1 MIAIIIGAT
10 GATGTALLK
19 QLIIDDIFKKIIV
32 FTRNPIKITSNKIEE
47 NLVDFNNIEKWSGL
61 IKGDIIF
68 SALGTTKKEAGGK
81 DAQYLV
87 DFTYQ
92 YNIARAG
99 AENKVQKYLLVSSI
113 GANSDSKF
121 FYPKIKG
128 KLEDAVKKLNFQNIH
143 VLQPPVLI
151 RQKDKIRSG
160 EKSFINVLNK
170 LNKLGIMLSQKPMD
184 VNILASKMIDLS
196 KRDIQEKI
204 STHSAKNIFN

>member
-1 MIAIIIGAT
+1 MWCVI
-10 GATGTALLK
+10 
-19 QLIIDDIFKKIIV
+19 
-32 FTRNPIKITSNKIEE
+32 
-47 NLVDFNNIEKWSGL
+47 
-61 IKGDIIF
+61 
-68 SALGTTKKEAGGK
+68 
-81 DAQYLV
+81 
-87 DFTYQ
+87 
-92 YNIARAG
+92 
-99 AENKVQKYLLVSSI
+99 
-113 GANSDSKF
+113 ANSDSNF

>member
-1 MIAIIIGAT
+1 MIAIIIGET

-32 FTRNPIKITSNKIEE
+32 FTRNPIKITSDKIEE

>member
-32 FTRNPIKITSNKIEE
+32 FTRNPIKITSDKIEE

>member
-32 FTRNPIKITSNKIEE
+32 FTRNPIKITSDKIEE

-99 AENKVQKYLLVSSI
+99 AENKVQKYIVP
-113 GANSDSKF
+113 N
-121 FYPKIKG
+121 
-128 KLEDAVKKLNFQNIH
+128 KKYICRLN
-143 VLQPPVLI
+143 
-151 RQKDKIRSG
+151 
-160 EKSFINVLNK
+160 
-170 LNKLGIMLSQKPMD
+170 
-184 VNILASKMIDLS
+184 
-196 KRDIQEKI
+196 
-204 STHSAKNIFN
+204 

>member
-32 FTRNPIKITSNKIEE
+32 FTRNPIKITSDKIEE

-99 AENKVQKYLLVSSI
+99 AENKVQKYLLVPSI